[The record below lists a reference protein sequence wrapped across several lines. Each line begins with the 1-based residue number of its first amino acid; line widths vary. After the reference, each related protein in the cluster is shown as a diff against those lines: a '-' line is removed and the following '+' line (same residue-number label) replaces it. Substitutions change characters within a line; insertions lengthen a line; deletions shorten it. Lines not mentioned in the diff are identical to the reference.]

1 MQQSHVLDKEKLK
14 KITNAS
20 HTATVAMVMLGF
32 KQRAHSFTNLAS
44 FKSKLAAAGEK
55 VIDRDYMDFW
65 RGLEQAH
72 VGSVVLGRR
81 GKQTRF
87 EWDYS
92 LRQIARIA
100 IEGKDDVIEK
110 LSAKQP
116 RKRIVAGEMTT
127 YNLPV
132 EPTPKAP
139 KGSQE
144 APKAKAA
151 TQDAPSKEERLVYK
165 IQVRPGYTLE
175 VALPADV
182 SKEELDRI
190 ATQLSRSL

>member
-65 RGLEQAH
+65 RGLESAH

-100 IEGKDDVIEK
+100 IEGKDDVVEK

-132 EPTPKAP
+132 EPTAKAP
-139 KGSQE
+139 KGIQE
-144 APKAKAA
+144 APKAKSN
-151 TQDAPSKEERLVYK
+151 QGAPSKEERLVYK

-175 VALPADV
+175 VALPSDV
-182 SKEELDRI
+182 SKEELEKI
-190 ATQLSRSL
+190 ATQLSQGL